1 MNVAPNTV
9 HPELVE
15 GLHISSCGA
24 RDFKNKD
31 SASTSSAWTGFGMVE
46 FVR

>member
-1 MNVAPNTV
+1 MIFNTV

-15 GLHISSCGA
+15 GLHFSSCGA
-24 RDFKNKD
+24 RNLTNQDC
-31 SASTSSAWTGFGMVE
+31 ASTSSAWTGFGIVE